1 MYAVTPPTCYG
12 TKQLK
17 NVAADDAYYARR
29 MEPAEDG
36 QMRGARTVR
45 WILPLLMLALA
56 LAATIAPTG
65 QAQSAAESSPAAQTL
80 IAEQR
85 AAARAERAAAAQARR
100 EARAAERAPNAQQLR
115 ALSNE
120 RTNGVVTITCTS
132 VTWTF
137 REFPALAANTVTEK
151 LKVNRVK
158 STSTFTFDGSSGTD
172 TMPINAPP
180 GSYIIDTGAKWR
192 RNTANGASG
201 SFDIH
206 AKVTC
211 APRPDMGVEKLQR
224 IEGGDPT
231 YITSTQTAEVGQ
243 TVGYEIMVRN
253 PGNVPMTVGG
263 LTDPRCDAAT
273 LTGGPAGGVLAPG
286 ATSAYTCTHTLDAA
300 DLAVG
305 SYSNTVMLT
314 GTPPPGD
321 GSPKTKTS
329 NTVVTEVKP
338 ASTPPTE
345 EKKTTPPPSAAPGAP
360 ATPSGSDAG
369 KAGVLAFSTGTVP
382 ILTGP
387 PGCVRAKFHASVKSA
402 GVARVTFYLDGR
414 RLRKMTAHSARG
426 GLLSVTGD
434 ASRLRAGRHRLLA
447 KITLVKAS
455 AGANA
460 VEASRSVTIRRCRP
474 HA

>member
-1 MYAVTPPTCYG
+1 
-12 TKQLK
+12 
-17 NVAADDAYYARR
+17 
-29 MEPAEDG
+29 MEPGKGG
-36 QMRGARTVR
+36 QTRGALTVR
-45 WILPLLMLALA
+45 WILPLLTVALA
-56 LAATIAPTG
+56 LAAMVAPAG
-65 QAQSAAESSPAAQTL
+65 QAQSAADSSPAAQTL

-100 EARAAERAPNAQQLR
+100 EARATERAAREPRSHAQT
-115 ALSNE
+115 LSNE

-132 VTWTF
+132 ITWTF

-158 STSTFTFDGSSGTD
+158 STSTFTFDGSTGTD
-172 TMPINAPP
+172 VMAINAPP

-231 YITSTQTAEVGQ
+231 YTTSTLTGTVGQ
-243 TVGYEIMVRN
+243 TVGYEIVVRN
-253 PGNVPMTVGG
+253 PGNVPMTIGA
-263 LTDPRCDAAT
+263 LTDPHCDAAT
-273 LTGGPAGGVLAPG
+273 LAGGPAGGVLAPG
-286 ATSAYTCTHTLDAA
+286 ATSSYTCTHTLTAA
-300 DLAVG
+300 DLVVG
-305 SYSNTVMLT
+305 TYSNTVMLT

-338 ASTPPTE
+338 ASTPPKE
-345 EKKTTPPPSAAPGAP
+345 EERKTTPPPSPAPGTP
-360 ATPSGSDAG
+360 ASPGGSDAG

-382 ILTGP
+382 SLTGP
-387 PGCVRAKFHASVKSA
+387 RGCVRAKFRASVRSA

-414 RLRKMTAHSARG
+414 RLRKVTAHSARG

-447 KITLVKAS
+447 RMTLVKAS
-455 AGANA
+455 ATANA
-460 VEASRSVTIRRCRP
+460 VEASRSVTIVRCRA
-474 HA
+474 HANSTRLSR